1 MGTESLRA
9 EREASRETGTR
20 GRSERS
26 LLLAL
31 ITSSVVLLA
40 CSEAPA
46 SIQPATA
53 PQAILS
59 SPASRPVASIEEARA
74 LAREGNADAYER
86 ALTTLASADDA
97 QTRKRA
103 LALRALL
110 LHEQKRYEE
119 AVPRLAEA
127 AAAYPEVAP
136 FLRLRIVDAE
146 IARGD
151 WSAAA
156 AVAAEVAAVTGESSA
171 ATVARLRLPAIYAR
185 LEKGSDPPAA
195 RSRTDTAWQQ
205 AMKIPVDELTENDFV
220 EMAKGLASAGRS
232 DLARR
237 TRMHLLSEYTQGR
250 YTEENYAAV
259 KGTID
264 QLPTA
269 EKIALAGKLS
279 RANRYDQALDL
290 FNRIP
295 GSATEALPTRL
306 RALFNSRNYGQ
317 LLEETKGVKLGSP
330 SLQLLRARAAWR
342 NGKPQ
347 EFLAGLA
354 QVEREFPSSRE
365 AAEAKVLRAK
375 YYITDETD
383 YEKSVLNL
391 SRAIEAGAHGNDGE
405 NIWNLGWTYTL
416 WGRDDKALET
426 FDRYIRA
433 YPDGDWKT
441 NSLFWSAK
449 IFDRLGRTAERDQK
463 ARQVI
468 AEFPFSYYS
477 YRSKELWPSAAEG
490 GVAGSSQRFPDVEAE
505 VARLDEPRLSTVSEL
520 LEIELNRA
528 AAREM
533 KVIADKYAD
542 NRGVQFMLAD
552 VYVRGG
558 EPFRANGVLQRRFR
572 PFVRHGGEGIPQRF
586 WEILYPLAY
595 WDTIRTEAERRGL
608 DPFLIASIIRQ
619 ESGFEPT
626 VVSNAGAVGLMQ
638 IMPNEAS
645 RIARVGGLGEVTR
658 QDLFDPVRNIAVGAA
673 EYSQKLAAMKGR
685 HLLAIA
691 SYNAGE
697 RAVGTWIEKT
707 PVDDIDLFVE
717 SIPYAETR
725 LYVKTVT
732 RNRSEYRRIYE
743 TRSSS
748 NPQQGAQ

>member
-1 MGTESLRA
+1 M
-9 EREASRETGTR
+9 SRSNG
-20 GRSERS
+20 
-26 LLLAL
+26 LLSIVL
-31 ITSSVVLLA
+31 ITAASLVVLG

-46 SIQPATA
+46 SAQPATA
-53 PQAILS
+53 PEAVIS
-59 SPASRPVASIEEARA
+59 SPAPAPVASLDDARA
-74 LAREGNADAYER
+74 LARAGDAEAYER
-86 ALTTLASADDA
+86 ALKMLASSDDA
-97 QTRKRA
+97 QTRRRA
-103 LALRALL
+103 VAMHALL
-110 LHEQKRYEE
+110 LHEQKRYDE
-119 AVPRLAEA
+119 AVPRLVEA
-127 AAAYPEVAP
+127 AEAYPEVAP
-136 FLRLRIVDAE
+136 FLRLRIVDSE
-146 IARGD
+146 VARGD
-151 WSAAA
+151 WNAAA
-156 AVAAEVAAVTGESSA
+156 AVAAEVAAMTSESSA
-171 ATVARLRLPAIYAR
+171 ATVARLRLPVIYAR
-185 LEKGSDPPAA
+185 LEKGSDPSAA
-195 RSRTDTAWQQ
+195 RTRTDAAWQQ

-220 EMAKGLASAGRS
+220 EMAKGLAGAGRS

-237 TRMHLLSEYTQGR
+237 TRMHLLNEYTQGR

-259 KGTID
+259 KATID

-317 LLEETKGVKLGSP
+317 LLEETKGVKLGS

-354 QVEREFPSSRE
+354 QVEREFPTSKE

-383 YEKSVLNL
+383 YEKSVQNL

-449 IFDRLGRTAERDQK
+449 ILDRLGRTEERDQK

-477 YRSKELWPSAAEG
+477 YRSKELWPTAAEG

-505 VARLDEPRLSTVSEL
+505 LARLDEPRLSTVTEL

-608 DPFLIASIIRQ
+608 DPFLLASIIRQ

-626 VVSNAGAVGLMQ
+626 VVSNAGAVGIMQ
-638 IMPNEAS
+638 IMPNEAA
-645 RIARVGGLGEVTR
+645 RIAKAGGLGEVTR
-658 QDLFDPVRNIAVGAA
+658 QDLFDPIRNIAVGAA

-685 HLLAIA
+685 HILAIA

-732 RNRSEYRRIYE
+732 RNRNEYRRIYE